1 MKWMTG
7 IRMGFLLL
15 LGMGLSACAADGT
28 PLFPAAAPNPY
39 PPPTYTHRAATSHVE
54 LFYNCSTPSP
64 GGVRLD
70 GLAFNPWSS
79 QPVRALEFELVGV
92 DARGRSVSEA
102 KAEARDYQVFTSQS
116 TPFQLDLKTVSNEV
130 RFDLYFSYQ
139 FQEGDHPDFKVSKV
153 AWRGP
158 MLLALQHN
166 WNLVRDACS
175 ESQHRAR

>member
-1 MKWMTG
+1 MKSTKAVWLG
-7 IRMGFLLL
+7 LLCL
-15 LGMGLSACAADGT
+15 AGLGLSACAGDGI
-28 PLFPAAAPNPY
+28 LRVPAAAPSPY
-39 PPPTYTHRAATSHVE
+39 PPPGYAHRVATSHVE
-54 LFYNCSTPSP
+54 LYYNCSTPSP

-139 FQEGDHPDFKVSKV
+139 FQEGDHGDFISKV

-158 MLLALQHN
+158 TLLALQPN
-166 WNLVRDACS
+166 RSLVRDACS
-175 ESQHRAR
+175 ATAHLAR